1 MNRKEQVKYTA
12 WGAVAGAVLIMII
25 GFSWLGWTLESTAKK
40 MAAEQVNAA
49 VVGVLTPR
57 CVERFMNQP
66 GAAAK
71 LTELKAIQSWER
83 SDAIAKGGWATPVG
97 AKAPNSDVARA
108 CAEKLAG

>member
-1 MNRKEQVKYTA
+1 MNRKEQMKYTA
-12 WGAVAGAVLIMII
+12 WGAVAGAVLAMVI
-25 GFSWLGWTLESTAKK
+25 GFAWLGWTLDSTAKRV
-40 MAAEQVNAA
+40 AAEQVNAA

-71 LTELKAIQSWER
+71 LPELKAIQSWER